1 MVHTKGKMLNVL
13 VSRWLEKWIF
23 NTLSYCRSIA
33 RASFAV
39 AVIFLET
46 VEFMQSFM
54 RLSFITQFKIFYYH
68 LPVVET
74 CLKKWLL
81 GPFVQ
86 NQGTFFDF
94 QKRAGEAF
102 PSPLVACL
110 WMRLNVHQYSWIIS
124 LNVLENVWI
133 NSWICQGSKYAW
145 SSYMFDS
152 LLRMTWILNVPC
164 FWICVWV
171 YVHAKVTQNSEYDWI

>member
-13 VSRWLEKWIF
+13 VSMAGKMNLQH
-23 NTLSYCRSIA
+23 
-33 RASFAV
+33 SFLLQKHSSCIV
-39 AVIFLET
+39 CSGSIFLET
-46 VEFMQSFM
+46 VEFMQSFK

-81 GPFVQ
+81 GPFFQ

-102 PSPLVACL
+102 PLPPSCVPVNAAECASIFLNNIPKCPWKCL
-110 WMRLNVHQYSWIIS
+110 N
-124 LNVLENVWI
+124 
-133 NSWICQGSKYAW
+133 K
-145 SSYMFDS
+145 
-152 LLRMTWILNVPC
+152 
-164 FWICVWV
+164 
-171 YVHAKVTQNSEYDWI
+171 